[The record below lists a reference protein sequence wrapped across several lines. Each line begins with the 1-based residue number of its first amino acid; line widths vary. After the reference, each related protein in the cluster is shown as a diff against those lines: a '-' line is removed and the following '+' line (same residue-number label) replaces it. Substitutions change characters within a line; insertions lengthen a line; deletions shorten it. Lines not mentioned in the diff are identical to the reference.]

1 MPGVQVWERQVEVVV
16 TLLGPGLKDDLALF
30 STSKFIGSYQLQL
43 EAERELGELIV
54 RRLKVQQIFFTS
66 SSDIFHK
73 TIQNFYC
80 AGEEPRRDADR
91 GAAGDLG
98 LAALGLHP
106 AAAAGAGQGGRQ
118 PRARGAGAGARH
130 GVEPA
135 PGDTVWQCLL
145 ELQTKVNTKVRN
157 HREGH

>member
-1 MPGVQVWERQVEVVV
+1 MG

-54 RRLKVQQIFFTS
+54 RRLKVQPCSRYFLLVHQIFFA
-66 SSDIFHK
+66 
-73 TIQNFYC
+73 TIQNIYC
-80 AGEEPRRDADR
+80 PGEEPRRDADR

-145 ELQTKVNTKVRN
+145 ASN
-157 HREGH
+157 EGQYEGS